1 MALPFLPGNY
11 PNKQLGKERFHK
23 SQHFDYSNGVPML
36 VGSEKP
42 GIGGELL
49 VGQRI
54 KPKYSVYPKGQGSDL
69 PSWVAFDKQAL
80 CFEAYFQEAV
90 PETRNETYRIRKC
103 NIYFF
108 LEDDTIQVVEP
119 EYKNSG
125 IPQGTLIRRHRIPL
139 PPPDDDLFYNVFH
152 FNINQQMVLYSRTF
166 TVTSCDS
173 FTRNFLTKLG
183 VRLNDPT
190 TVPND
195 PYSKLREQVEQN
207 MKPLRPYERRD
218 TLKQFLDNDRKVL
231 RFYCFWDD
239 TESIFGD
246 PRELIMHYFLA
257 DDTIE
262 ILEVIT
268 PNSGRDN
275 VPKFLRRSKLPKH
288 PEAQMKQPGQITDRT
303 VLNVF
308 ASPSQGKCYILDSLK
323 TGSVHEEF
331 YKDCDLTVG
340 GEVNVFGRRVIIAN
354 CDDFTK
360 DYYRSKYSIE
370 DFTPIQYKA
379 PAAPK
384 PQRLVPPYNGFGSEE
399 DSLSSCLGLLPKP
412 PQKDF
417 RKFIQKD
424 RCGLDSNVLNFRA
437 KMVTTDPVDRE
448 RVFIISF
455 YLCNDSISVFEHPQ
469 KNSGVLGGKFLERGR
484 VKKPCQELFKSE
496 LSEYFKAQ
504 DLYVGA
510 TLCLNNKNFQLLD
523 ADEYTFSYME
533 KHAEE
538 FPKANVGNIFSKL
551 HSIPEEKQS
560 EIRKFLTLSDPS
572 NTGFIPYESFRGLLM
587 GLDCSLSEHEV
598 LVLGRRF
605 AQREQP
611 GVDVGLMLAVAQDL
625 LKKKHFEELP
635 EMARAFKYHDR
646 QKTGRLSTK
655 ETRTICKA
663 FQLPLPENLLR
674 GLLSKF
680 ADGDEIDYH
689 AFLAGINWLEHP
701 APPVMAED
709 ILKFDVNARF
719 DAGEAAVKNLNYSA
733 LLEEVFSFPPNNGDP
748 TTATTT

>member
-674 GLLSKF
+674 GLLSKW
-680 ADGDEIDYH
+680 G
-689 AFLAGINWLEHP
+689 
-701 APPVMAED
+701 
-709 ILKFDVNARF
+709 
-719 DAGEAAVKNLNYSA
+719 
-733 LLEEVFSFPPNNGDP
+733 
-748 TTATTT
+748 

>member
-11 PNKQLGKERFHK
+11 PN
-23 SQHFDYSNGVPML
+23 
-36 VGSEKP
+36 
-42 GIGGELL
+42 
-49 VGQRI
+49 
-54 KPKYSVYPKGQGSDL
+54 
-69 PSWVAFDKQAL
+69 KQAL